1 MDDALYVRAQA
12 IAHEVLDLAEAQRDV
27 VVDLRCGDDPAL
39 RREVIWLVA
48 AAQDTSLD
56 AIPPAIVCAD
66 RALMQDLR
74 VESSTPGRYRLVE
87 RLGEGGMGTVWLAE
101 RSIGGVIQRV
111 ALKRLHT
118 GSGAQHARFH
128 EEQRILAA
136 LNHPNIAHLVDAG
149 DDGSGDP
156 FLAMEYVEGDRIDR
170 WCDAHDLSLR
180 ARIALFIKVCAAVS
194 YAHER
199 LVIHRDIKP
208 ANILVD
214 RDGEPKL
221 LDFGIARLAG
231 ADPALTASTR
241 LMTPAYASPEQLEG
255 SPLGTATDV
264 WSLGVVL
271 YELLAGVRPFEHAAS
286 DLALARAV
294 LSGLVTPPSQQPPRG
309 AVETSHRRTSRSA
322 RARSIP
328 ADIDAI
334 VLKALRHRPE
344 QRYAS
349 VRDLAEDLERFL
361 QARPV
366 IARRGRWTYRVQRH
380 AVRHRWSLLAALVL
394 IVLSAGFTWRTVV
407 AEREARLQ
415 AEVAGQTIDFLVAA
429 FALSDPTLAERHDFS
444 AREVLDRG
452 RDRIDRELAHQPRVR
467 SRLLEALGNAYRGIN
482 EGAAAVALF
491 DTATRLNLDPAVNDP
506 LAAARSL
513 MGKAE
518 ALYGMAS
525 STAEAEL
532 AARGAVELLERR
544 VGNSDEQLAEGY
556 GILARALNANNKEH
570 EAILV
575 ARKTLTLRQ
584 ATQAAPLSIARSQ
597 ADLCVVIAGTGEYA
611 SALPHCRAALD
622 IHEHVGATNTNAYRI
637 VLGEFGHVLGYSG
650 DKDGALAVARQR
662 LGLTRSLF
670 GEDSSVLALDRVSL
684 AGLLVNAGV
693 FTEAAELLAQAR
705 PVILHRN
712 GENSSQYARAIFMTG
727 LLEHEQGRFHDA
739 EQLLRQALA
748 ILERAGEGGS
758 HRSQVMRVVLAT
770 SLIESGR
777 ADDEARSLLE
787 TVVAARSA
795 SDFPDVGLAYARL
808 PLAQWHMRN
817 AGHSTANSLLDQVGA
832 VGDRVEPE
840 LHARSAT
847 TRALIMEALGDRAA
861 ALHARQSAYDITLA
875 AMGERHPRTAL
886 HALWYARALR
896 DNGDS
901 DSALALESRF
911 RPLFEQAY
919 PPTSAYR
926 SMLAGPDT
934 RRIERR

>member
-12 IAHEVLDLAEAQRDV
+12 IAHEVLELPAARRDDAV
-27 VVDLRCGDDPAL
+27 EQRCGHDPAL
-39 RREVIWLVA
+39 RREVTWLIA

-56 AIPPAIVCAD
+56 AIPPVIAGAD

-74 VESSTPGRYRLVE
+74 VESGTPGRYRLVE
-87 RLGEGGMGTVWLAE
+87 RLGEGGMGSVWLAE
-101 RSIGGVIQRV
+101 RSIGSVIQQV
-111 ALKRLHT
+111 ALKRLHA
-118 GSGAQHARFH
+118 GSVAHHARFH

-170 WCDAHDLSLR
+170 WCDAHDLGLR

-214 RDGEPKL
+214 GKGEPKL
-221 LDFGIARLAG
+221 LDFGIARLA
-231 ADPALTASTR
+231 DNDSVHTASTR

-255 SPLGTATDV
+255 APLGTATDI

-271 YELLAGVRPFEHAAS
+271 YELVAGVRPFEHATT
-286 DLALARAV
+286 DLALAQAV

-309 AVETSHRRTSRSA
+309 TVAAPQRRGFRSA
-322 RARSIP
+322 RARGIP

-334 VLKALRHRPE
+334 VLKALRRRPE

-349 VRDLAEDLERFL
+349 VRELADDLERFL
-361 QARPV
+361 HARPV
-366 IARRGRWTYRVQRH
+366 VARRGRWTYRVQRH
-380 AVRHRWSLLAALVL
+380 IVRHRWALLTAVVL
-394 IVLSAGFTWRTVV
+394 IVLGAAFTWRTVL

-415 AEVAGQTIDFLVAA
+415 AEVAGQTTDFLVAA
-429 FALSDPTLAERHDFS
+429 FALSDPTRAERHDFS

-452 RDRIDRELAHQPRVR
+452 RDRIDSELAHQPRVR

-482 EGAAAVALF
+482 EGSIAVTLL
-491 DTATRLNLDPAVNDP
+491 DTAARLNLDPAVNDP

-525 STAEAEL
+525 STAEAER
-532 AARGAVELLERR
+532 AARSAVALLERG
-544 VGNSDEQLAEGY
+544 VGNNDQQLAEGY
-556 GILARALNANNKEH
+556 GTLARMLNANNNEH

-575 ARKTLTLRQ
+575 ARKALALLE
-584 ATQAAPLSIARSQ
+584 ATQAEPLSIARSH

-622 IHEHVGATNTNAYRI
+622 IHEKAGATQTNAYRI
-637 VLGEFGHVLGYSG
+637 LLGEFGHALGYSG

-662 LGLTRSLF
+662 LGLTAALF
-670 GEDSSVLALDRVSL
+670 GDDSPVLALDRLTL
-684 AGLLVNAGV
+684 AGLLVNAGIYA
-693 FTEAAELLAQAR
+693 EAAGLLDRAR
-705 PVILHRN
+705 PVILRRN
-712 GENSSQYARAIFMTG
+712 GDNSSQYARAIFMTG
-727 LLEHEQGRFHDA
+727 LLEYEQGRFHEA
-739 EQLLRQALA
+739 EKFVRQALA
-748 ILERAGEGGS
+748 ILTSVDEGSS

-777 ADDEARSLLE
+777 ADDEARALLE
-787 TVVAARSA
+787 TVVAARSV
-795 SDFPDVGLAYARL
+795 SDVADVGLAYARL
-808 PLAQWHMRN
+808 PLALWHTRN
-817 AGHSTANSLLDQVGA
+817 AGYSTAEVLLDQVDA
-832 VGDRVEPE
+832 VAERVEQE
-840 LHARSAT
+840 LHARAAT
-847 TRALIMEALGDRAA
+847 TRALVSEASGDGAA
-861 ALHARQSAYDITLA
+861 ALRARQSAYDITLA
-875 AMGERHPRTAL
+875 DMGERHPRTAR
-886 HALWYARALR
+886 HALMYARALR
-896 DNGDS
+896 ERGDA
-901 DSALALESRF
+901 DAALALESRF

-919 PPTSAYR
+919 PANSAYR
-926 SMLAGPDT
+926 MQLAA
-934 RRIERR
+934 RRSERR